1 MNYLLGMVTVIHE
14 FVEKA
19 QKGENPFVI
28 AKLETC
34 WVVATEQP
42 LTRGHCMTLAD
53 PVVFSVNDLSEELRM
68 KYFRD
73 VCRVGDAL
81 IEINGAYR
89 INYETLCNVAQAL
102 HSHIIPRYN
111 DEPEAKRKERA
122 AVAYPSNEI
131 KNFDPARDAKFIS
144 EMKKHLAR
152 HS

>member
-1 MNYLLGMVTVIHE
+1 MRTVIHE

-19 QKGENPFVI
+19 QEGENPFVI

-34 WVVATEQP
+34 WVVAMEQP
-42 LTRGHCMTLAD
+42 YTRGHCMTLAD

-73 VCRVGDAL
+73 VCWVGDAL

-102 HSHIIPRYN
+102 HSHIVPRYM

-122 AVAYPSNEI
+122 AVAYTSSEI
-131 KNFDPARDAKFIS
+131 TNFDPSKESDFIS
-144 EMKKHLAR
+144 KMKQQLSRKL
-152 HS
+152 

>member
-1 MNYLLGMVTVIHE
+1 MVWEKQPETLVVHTV
-14 FVEKA
+14 VVK
-19 QKGENPFVI
+19 KGS
-28 AKLETC
+28 
-34 WVVATEQP
+34 
-42 LTRGHCMTLAD
+42 
-53 PVVFSVNDLSEELRM
+53 VFSVNNLSEELRM

-131 KNFDPARDAKFIS
+131 KNFEPVRDAKFIS

>member
-1 MNYLLGMVTVIHE
+1 MERTGIHDL
-14 FVEKA
+14 VERA

-34 WVVATEQP
+34 WVVAAEQP
-42 LTRGHCMTLAD
+42 FTVGHCMTMAD

-81 IEINGAYR
+81 LKIKGAYR

-102 HSHIIPRYN
+102 HSHIIPRYMT
-111 DEPEAKRKERA
+111 EPEIKRRERPA
-122 AVAYPSNEI
+122 IAYPANQI
-131 KNFDPARDAKFIS
+131 KVFDPVDEQEFILKMKS
-144 EMKKHLAR
+144 ELT
-152 HS
+152 